1 MAIYKP
7 NNFYPHLQEI
17 DLTNENTF
25 SCQVNTDGAMVSA
38 ARLTISSEDNI
49 LVYENLYQFV
59 DINGNKD
66 PIENKGFMELPME
79 PYKIDK
85 SNISFG
91 LIDDTLE
98 PVYYKYA
105 INDNGKVIYYDEYGE
120 NGKRIGFATR
130 EEATSA
136 QVYDEDGITILYN
149 QGVEDGMLNN
159 YNRKVV
165 IINNI
170 DFITLHPEPELSYDV
185 RKDYCP
191 YNFYNVKLKDS
202 FCFGLKFVNSSDEND
217 VFLYPFKYLDYEKT
231 DNGYNM
237 KITYNTELLFEDM
250 SKYDCYIVLLN
261 DKDYTWDVKM
271 YEHLFRGDIDK
282 GTLVT
287 DGYIAGSTKTVLW
300 WDADK
305 QTEDTLLNRKEIK
318 EDYYVE
324 INATEDNSDIFK
336 EQLKLGRTTKG
347 TLSVDKNF
355 VYYRYAI
362 NDDSEKVYYDE
373 YGENGKKIGF
383 KTEEE
388 ANTVKEIYDKDNETI
403 LDDIFTEKESN
414 ENINDEDLLKIEDSL
429 SPVCNVTY
437 SGNYI
442 YNTPLPYEV
451 YKTLETGQK
460 IKKNQTI
467 QRWKF
472 YNSNIFTMTDRYGRD
487 YISLNPKYKDY
498 SRDVDE
504 TEFCINYIAEVY
516 DLIDAPYN
524 NGAWKES
531 PEIDWKII
539 ENVYIDIDE
548 IDGKKIFK
556 ILENSNPTV
565 KTSAIRCLNTYATDN
580 IVGLDEQCRNC
591 FYWRNYDIYGN
602 IRTLAYGNHYVS
614 VRNNNTISE
623 SILNQ
628 DFYHYPFVF
637 SDSST
642 KVVGF
647 KKSILMDFYGKCKN
661 VDFKQK
667 INEVI
672 NFYNNNYITIFVG
685 TDEYYAKVFT
695 PRPFSN
701 NFYSGIY
708 DGRQYHESVLAPNCN
723 CLKYPSITQDGYVL
737 FDTTYISKKIFPNTQ
752 QGEVIAPYD
761 NDEITKWTK
770 ELITTEDDIAAFLKR
785 GDYATA
791 LELPSSYMPYQCLE
805 YEKYFSLVYPPVSIS
820 DNVVLK
826 TKIVAQDLNTRA
838 INNQLY
844 SEVDVVGGKSY
855 EVSGLLK
862 ISGLELTN
870 EAFKKYVDI
879 FSCKIFEKTNS
890 SQYIDYSI
898 SDFNSYIKYKT
909 MDGIYYDFSF
919 KIIIPLSFIEPVLE
933 LNIRMRVLT
942 DLENSRSVTIYNLSL
957 LETENDNKINN
968 IYLNSNTVDTSDY
981 EDNIYIHTVASSS
994 TASDYYKEIIGENN
1008 FKIKNY
1014 IKSLNSFEFEDK
1026 KIQDLFVNFLSQDE
1040 LNAVVDYYLF
1050 YKKREKITWVTENL
1064 GFNKNINKIEVEN
1077 DFDVNLKDSATIDLY
1092 GGNNENTYYS
1102 FFGVRNSDINVE
1114 DIYVRFPGYQGVD
1127 FNGNYI
1133 IDTKPYYKDD
1143 TEPAVSI
1150 YENNSPS
1157 EIPLSNNVGLKG
1169 DFYQRGN
1176 YYSEANSTNS
1186 THWTSDI
1193 SQPVSMYGR
1202 NVSGDV
1208 FEKNDCYIYGYIE
1221 TFDETKDGTKNC
1233 FTSIDI
1239 AAPEVLNYYQESVHH
1254 LKFLDIDDHILCDI
1268 YADIDENNTITLS
1281 LNKELNRWELRL
1293 TSGIWYNTIFSM
1305 VNNRDAIDSS
1315 KVWLWKDDKIKILF
1329 EDVYI
1334 NTGMV
1339 TEYTSFDINFGNGS
1353 EHISKPITY
1362 LFNKNIIPESYCK
1375 LFKVTSYD
1383 YETGEFVIAGGL
1395 EREILNTDRYEIWQR
1410 TVNESMTNEYN
1421 ITEVAYQYTRLY
1433 PPSENYKDVA
1443 YVGDTKILKDGI
1455 KIMNNTNSRVFI
1467 QPNVNFYSDEYNY
1480 PYLYLDN
1487 YAQRLEFPY
1496 NYMVYDDGF
1505 TIQDRTIETLDG
1517 SQWLLSYNTISEV
1530 DITPG
1535 LTYKLYMDTCKST
1548 PSNWFYGRNIANITM
1563 RVGEYNYIQEQLDKG
1578 YVRPVDFIDFK
1589 QTFNDITNKK
1599 IGNNCLVQCVDA
1611 YFMAT
1616 YDQLSIPIK
1625 RYRYKFYDSSM
1636 NLINDSGYIYD
1647 NHISYGVRGLR
1658 NEEIYLLHFEMEDQ
1672 LGYVYHYEEKI
1683 IVKYIEYNTN
1693 IIQLQLTNKDSQG
1706 CVVGDFVTLVEA
1718 NPPADEYGN
1727 IPEYIIAER
1736 DTYDED
1742 GNVIKKGSIIKKGTI
1757 YFELCKQSDFI
1768 NKLSLD
1774 PLADNNILV
1783 YRRNKEKLLSFV
1795 CKINL
1800 SKDQIITGT
1809 DESDHRYGF
1818 IDYGVYNNEY
1828 YDYVVILKQ
1837 KDLTT
1842 DSHLG
1847 NMEYTYSE
1855 SRCKTSFNGWILV
1868 DIEKDDNSNSYYV
1881 SDQVWNFK
1889 YNLESQDLTQN
1900 TSVSKWDTL
1909 GKYANVYIGQK
1920 NYISSGLT
1928 CLLGDVGTYYTYN
1941 GDTFKENFGYF
1952 EQTSESVNYDD
1963 IHNIISNEILTN
1975 NIDKYLSWKTFNNN
1989 GNPKLLKDYKGNM
2002 WIVQIMENPTVKNAD
2017 NSQEQVYTISFNWVE
2032 IMDWRKYPILG
2043 KNISFDR
2050 EEAANVEI
2058 MDILQPWDYSYES
2071 EDMFY
2076 KLNKVQDDWAY
2087 NNVMSYSSPL
2097 MVSGRITLETNS
2109 MIGKLNDSYL
2119 GNSVLEDDKE
2129 FLYSMSNED
2138 VELLYNN
2145 KGAFMSPFK
2154 TKQLNDT
2161 YDYSPN
2167 LTYLYFEQSLSYE
2180 NNSIDF
2186 VCCGMKLLNGININL
2201 TDAIKTARYAFA
2213 GTSISTDEQY
2223 QIIIN
2228 TNNYINTYGMLD
2240 DLQGDGIV
2248 TVKWGTLA
2256 EDPDLTT
2263 YAELYERYWNNDK
2276 IKLDC
2281 IYNFNPDDWSWY
2293 SDPKSGVEDEVEYYA
2308 KMVLKNYSGNL
2319 SSVYIPKF
2327 YKLKD
2332 VNGIDRIVLI
2342 ELSEDFNI

>member
-17 DLTNENTF
+17 DLTQENTF

-79 PYKIDK
+79 PYKINK

-91 LIDDTLE
+91 LIDDALE

-105 INDNGKVIYYDEYGE
+105 INDNGKKIYYDEYGE

-185 RKDYCP
+185 RKNYCP
-191 YNFYNVKLKDS
+191 YNFYNVKLKDTY
-202 FCFGLKFVNSSDEND
+202 CFGLKFVNSSDEND

-237 KITYNTELLFEDM
+237 KITYNTELLFDDM

-271 YEHLFRGDIDK
+271 YEHLFREDIDK

-287 DGYIAGSTKTVLW
+287 DGYITGSTKTVFW
-300 WDADK
+300 WDANK
-305 QTEDTLLNRKEIK
+305 QTEDTILNRKEIK

-336 EQLKLGRTTKG
+336 EQLKLGRVSSG
-347 TLSVDKNF
+347 LLSVNNLKETDKDDNEREELLKSTKEID
-355 VYYRYAI
+355 VLSTYDLGVDYRYYDI
-362 NDDSEKVYYDE
+362 VPYDMYEYDE
-373 YGENGKKIGF
+373 N
-383 KTEEE
+383 
-388 ANTVKEIYDKDNETI
+388 
-403 LDDIFTEKESN
+403 
-414 ENINDEDLLKIEDSL
+414 
-429 SPVCNVTY
+429 
-437 SGNYI
+437 
-442 YNTPLPYEV
+442 
-451 YKTLETGQK
+451 GQK
-460 IKKNQTI
+460 ILKENKKRTWFYTNEKSTSGI
-467 QRWKF
+467 GN
-472 YNSNIFTMTDRYGRD
+472 YNSYYYND
-487 YISLNPKYKDY
+487 YILKTDWVMSHYNFFNSGIDQEIYKVGCLEVIKYTNSSNRYYTYWKDFVC
-498 SRDVDE
+498 DVSVIDKDGQR
-504 TEFCINYIAEVY
+504 EFK
-516 DLIDAPYN
+516 IDNITGMNNLLRFVKNNKIN
-524 NGAWKES
+524 NGDTFVSSDYRHWKMYTIDN
-531 PEIDWKII
+531 EI
-539 ENVYIDIDE
+539 V
-548 IDGKKIFK
+548 DGGI
-556 ILENSNPTV
+556 SNP
-565 KTSAIRCLNTYATDN
+565 D
-580 IVGLDEQCRNC
+580 G
-591 FYWRNYDIYGN
+591 
-602 IRTLAYGNHYVS
+602 
-614 VRNNNTISE
+614 ISL
-623 SILNQ
+623 SYLNQ
-628 DFYHYPFVF
+628 DFYNYPFVF
-637 SDSST
+637 NSAHT
-642 KVVGF
+642 HVVGF
-647 KKSILMDFYGKCKN
+647 QKSYLTEFQDRCKEN
-661 VDFKQK
+661 PEAYNK
-667 INEVI
+667 ITQVI
-672 NFYNNNYITIFVG
+672 DFYNNNYISITFDNI
-685 TDEYYAKVFT
+685 EYYVKVFT
-695 PRPFSN
+695 PRSYSN
-701 NFYSGIY
+701 HFYKMFKWSTNAFQSWVVGVNE
-708 DGRQYHESVLAPNCN
+708 R
-723 CLKYPSITQDGYVL
+723 CLKYPSILDENGNLTIIHDA
-737 FDTTYISKKIFPNTQ
+737 DSYIYYPNTI
-752 QGEVIAPYD
+752 QGQIHGEYD
-761 NDEITKWTK
+761 DGDNKWTR
-770 ELITTEDDIAAFLKR
+770 ELITTEDDIAAFLR
-785 GDYATA
+785 EGDYATA
-791 LELPSSYMPYQCLE
+791 IHVPSSLQYTDSKFFNYINT
-805 YEKYFSLVYPPVSIS
+805 VYPIKTISQENETGTINSCDLYYKIIVKQLSSTTYSNALYQNIKDIVPGKTYRVSGILNISGGLIDSNKISNFVNTIYCVIEESTNVSIREVIYIKDILHNDYIYALEDGNYYS
-820 DNVVLK
+820 IYADI
-826 TKIVAQDLNTRA
+826 KIPETFISPR
-838 INNQLY
+838 
-844 SEVDVVGGKSY
+844 
-855 EVSGLLK
+855 LK
-862 ISGLELTN
+862 INIGVNDILSEDDNNRETN
-870 EAFKKYVDI
+870 
-879 FSCKIFEKTNS
+879 
-890 SQYIDYSI
+890 
-898 SDFNSYIKYKT
+898 
-909 MDGIYYDFSF
+909 
-919 KIIIPLSFIEPVLE
+919 
-933 LNIRMRVLT
+933 
-942 DLENSRSVTIYNLSL
+942 IYNLSVKEYNEPENKSSIL
-957 LETENDNKINN
+957 LCDNSVDLTKYENNMFIHTS
-968 IYLNSNTVDTSDY
+968 LNTATSDY
-981 EDNIYIHTVASSS
+981 QKIN
-994 TASDYYKEIIGENN
+994 GENDY
-1008 FKIKNY
+1008 KIKKY
-1014 IKSLNSFEFEDK
+1014 IKFSNKIELEDK
-1026 KIQDLFVNFLSQDE
+1026 NIEDLLVE
-1040 LNAVVDYYLF
+1040 LLGKKDTIVSYYLF
-1050 YKKREKITWVTENL
+1050 YKQRELITWVTEHL
-1064 GFNKNINKIEVEN
+1064 GFEKNINKIEVEN
-1077 DFDVNLKDSATIDLY
+1077 EFKINLKDESNIELY
-1092 GGNNENTYYS
+1092 GGDNNNTYYS
-1102 FFGVRNSDINVE
+1102 FFGVRDSDLNVD
-1114 DIYVRFPGYQGVD
+1114 DIYVRFPGYEGLD
-1127 FNGNYI
+1127 FNNDYI
-1133 IDTKPYYKDD
+1133 NDSLKYYDHIG
-1143 TEPAVSI
+1143 TATSI
-1150 YENNSPS
+1150 YDNGHILDLPS
-1157 EIPLSNNVGLKG
+1157 TKGLNG
-1169 DFYQRGN
+1169 WFYQRGT
-1176 YYSEANSTNS
+1176 YYVGSETKE
-1186 THWTSDI
+1186 WDSDDY
-1193 SQPVSMYGR
+1193 QPVYLYGKNVPYTVFENNGQNDYWGYCDYFDKKTPNSSNCFKQMKFVEPNYFSVAGFSVRVYSDDFNDIYKSYIIGRTYNGASTSANLTIVLNGNLTWSIKYVSMD
-1202 NVSGDV
+1202 NVSTTETV
-1208 FEKNDCYIYGYIE
+1208 NSIRRIFIEPPGYV
-1221 TFDETKDGTKNC
+1221 
-1233 FTSIDI
+1233 
-1239 AAPEVLNYYQESVHH
+1239 AAPCYFDSRMTQIVESTDFFP
-1254 LKFLDIDDHILCDI
+1254 K
-1268 YADIDENNTITLS
+1268 S
-1281 LNKELNRWELRL
+1281 L
-1293 TSGIWYNTIFSM
+1293 F
-1305 VNNRDAIDSS
+1305 
-1315 KVWLWKDDKIKILF
+1315 
-1329 EDVYI
+1329 
-1334 NTGMV
+1334 
-1339 TEYTSFDINFGNGS
+1339 
-1353 EHISKPITY
+1353 
-1362 LFNKNIIPESYCK
+1362 IPQSYCK
-1375 LFKVTSYD
+1375 LFKITNYD

-1395 EREILNTDRYEIWQR
+1395 EREILNTDRYEVWQR

-1433 PPSENYKDVA
+1433 PPSEDYDGVA

-1467 QPNVNFYSDEYNY
+1467 QPNVNFYSDEYNH

-1487 YAQRLEFPY
+1487 YGQRLEFPY

-1505 TIQDRTIETLDG
+1505 TIEDRTIEKLDG
-1517 SQWLLSYNTISEV
+1517 SQWLLSYNTTSDI

-1563 RVGEYNYIQEQLDKG
+1563 RVGEYNYISDQLNKG
-1578 YVRPVDFIDFK
+1578 HIKPIEFSDFK

-1599 IGNNCLVQCVDA
+1599 IGNNCLIQCVDA

-1625 RYRYKFYDSSM
+1625 RYRYKLYDSSM

-1647 NHISYGVRGLR
+1647 NYISYGVRGLR

-1683 IVKYIEYNTN
+1683 IVKYIEYNTD

-1706 CVVGDFVTLVEA
+1706 CIVGDFVTLVEA
-1718 NPPADEYGN
+1718 KTDFVTD
-1727 IPEYIIAER
+1727 R

-1742 GNVIKKGSIIKKGTI
+1742 GNIIKKGTLI
-1757 YFELCKQSDFI
+1757 KQGMVYAKLCTQDDFV
-1768 NKLSLD
+1768 NNLSCSILD
-1774 PLADNNILV
+1774 DVFI

-1800 SKDQIITGT
+1800 SKDQIITGR
-1809 DESDHRYGF
+1809 DENDHRYGF

-1868 DIEKDDNSNSYYV
+1868 DIEKDDDSDSYYV

-1941 GDTFKENFGYF
+1941 GNNFKENFGYF
-1952 EQTSESVNYDD
+1952 EQPFESVNYDD
-1963 IHNIISNEILTN
+1963 IHDIISNEVLTN

-2050 EEAANVEI
+2050 EEAANIEI
-2058 MDILQPWDYSYES
+2058 MDILQPWDYSYNS

-2109 MIGKLNDSYL
+2109 MTGILNDSYL
-2119 GNSVLEDDKE
+2119 GDSVLESEKQ
-2129 FLYSMSNED
+2129 FLSSMTDE
-2138 VELLYNN
+2138 ELEAFYNN

-2154 TKQLNDT
+2154 TKQLNDI

-2167 LTYLYFEQSLSYE
+2167 LTYLNFEQSLLYE

-2240 DLQGDGIV
+2240 DLQGDGTV
-2248 TVKWGTLA
+2248 TVRWGTLA

-2263 YAELYERYWNNDK
+2263 YAELYERYWNNDN
-2276 IKLDC
+2276 IILDC
-2281 IYNFNPDDWSWY
+2281 KLNFNINDWI
-2293 SDPKSGVEDEVEYYA
+2293 SDPIIDENGSIDGISYTKKIILKSYEGT
-2308 KMVLKNYSGNL
+2308 LT
-2319 SSVYIPKF
+2319 SVYIPKF
-2327 YKLKD
+2327 YKD
-2332 VNGIDRIVLI
+2332 ENGEIYLI

>member
-17 DLTNENTF
+17 DLTQENTF

-120 NGKRIGFATR
+120 NGKKIGFPTR
-130 EEATSA
+130 EEATAA
-136 QVYDEDGITILYN
+136 QVYDEDGMTILYN
-149 QGVEDGMLNN
+149 QDVEDGMLNN

-170 DFITLHPEPELSYDV
+170 DFITLHPELSYDV

-191 YNFYNVKLKDS
+191 YNFYNVKLKDTY
-202 FCFGLKFVNSSDEND
+202 CFGLKFVNSSDEND

-237 KITYNTELLFEDM
+237 KITYNTELLFDDM

-271 YEHLFRGDIDK
+271 YEHLFREDIDK

-287 DGYIAGSTKTVLW
+287 DGYITGSTKTVFW
-300 WDADK
+300 WDANK

-347 TLSVDKNF
+347 KLSIDESSA
-355 VYYRYAI
+355 YYRYAI
-362 NDDSEKVYYDE
+362 NDNGKKIYYDE
-373 YGENGKKIGF
+373 YGENGKRIGF
-383 KTEEE
+383 DTETE
-388 ANTVKEIYDKDNETI
+388 ANTIESIYDEDKETI
-403 LDDIFTEKESN
+403 LDNIFTEKKDE
-414 ENINDEDLLKIEDSL
+414 INNEDLLKIENSL
-429 SPVCNVTY
+429 SPVCNVTS
-437 SGNYI
+437 SGYYTNS
-442 YNTPLPYEV
+442 TPLPYSTYEL
-451 YKTLETGQK
+451 LETGQV
-460 IKKNQTI
+460 IKKEQNI

-472 YNSNIFTMTDRYGRD
+472 TNPNVFLTQDYRYGD
-487 YISLNPKYKDY
+487 SFINLGYKRESYNYGIIDK
-498 SRDVDE
+498 DE
-504 TEFCINYIAEVY
+504 NYIGYVAIVP
-516 DLIDAPYN
+516 DFGDANYS
-524 NGAWKES
+524 NGAWDATDV
-531 PEIDWKII
+531 DWKII
-539 ENVYIDIDE
+539 DNVYVKVTE
-548 IDGKKIFK
+548 KNEKKSFS
-556 ILENSNPTV
+556 ILDNSVPVING
-565 KTSAIRCLNTYATDN
+565 SATRCRNTYVRDDVVGIDN
-580 IVGLDEQCRNC
+580 VARYS
-591 FYWRNYDIYGN
+591 FYWNNYDINGNVRKLNYGS
-602 IRTLAYGNHYVS
+602 TYVS
-614 VRNNNTISE
+614 VGNSDTISE

-628 DFYHYPFVF
+628 DFYHYPFIF
-637 SDSST
+637 SDAST

-647 KKSILMDFYGKCKN
+647 KKSILSDFYDKCVN
-661 VDFKQK
+661 ADFKQK

-672 NFYNNNYITIFVG
+672 KFYNDNYITVVVG
-685 TDEYYAKVFT
+685 EDEYYAKVFT

-701 NFYSGIY
+701 NFYSSYSWGVTY
-708 DGRQYHESVLAPNCN
+708 RGCALAPNYN
-723 CLKYPSITQDGYVL
+723 CLKYPSILKNENVL
-737 FDTTYISKKIFPNTQ
+737 FDTTYINKKIYPNPY
-752 QGEVIAPYD
+752 QGEVVAPYD
-761 NDEITKWTK
+761 DNEETKWTQ
-770 ELITTEDDIAAFLKR
+770 ELITTEDDIAAFLKE

-791 LELPSSYMPYQCLE
+791 LELPSSERFVRNVSSFMPSVLI
-805 YEKYFSLVYPPVSIS
+805 YEKYFSLVYPPVAIS
-820 DNVVLK
+820 DNITLK
-826 TKIVAQDLNTRA
+826 TRIAVQRGSDSSTST
-838 INNQLY
+838 INNTLY
-844 SEVDVVGGKSY
+844 TEVDVIGGRTY
-855 EVSGLLK
+855 EISGLLK
-862 ISGLELTN
+862 ISGLLLTN
-870 EAFKKYVDI
+870 DEFKQHSNI
-879 FSCKIFEKTNS
+879 FRCQIYEKNNS
-890 SQYIDYSI
+890 SQYVENNMS
-898 SDFNSYIKYKT
+898 SFNNYAIYETGEGLYYK
-909 MDGIYYDFSF
+909 FSF
-919 KIIIPLSFIEPVLE
+919 ETTVPLLFIEPVLE
-933 LNIRMRVLT
+933 LGIIMKQ
-942 DLENSRSVTIYNLSL
+942 NSSTSRDVDIYNLSL
-957 LETENDNKINN
+957 IEVEKMDETKYIFLDP
-968 IYLNSNTVDTSDY
+968 NTVDINNYKD
-981 EDNIYIHTVASSS
+981 DIFIHTVVTGDNISP
-994 TASDYYKEIIGENN
+994 YYEDVVGIHN
-1008 FKIKNY
+1008 FKVKSY
-1014 IKSLNSFEFEDK
+1014 IKRLNSFEFEDS
-1026 KIQDLFVNFLSQDE
+1026 KIQNLFTDLLETIAKGEIKAEVK
-1040 LNAVVDYYLF
+1040 YYIF

-1064 GFNKNINKIEVEN
+1064 GFNKNINKIEIEN
-1077 DFDVNLKDSATIDLY
+1077 DFKVNLKDNTPIELY
-1092 GGNNENTYYS
+1092 GGSNENTYYS
-1102 FFGVRNSDINVE
+1102 FFGVRDSDINVE
-1114 DIYVRFPGYQGVD
+1114 DIYVRFPRYQGRD
-1127 FNGNYI
+1127 FNGNYVSDI
-1133 IDTKPYYKDD
+1133 LEYYDDD
-1143 TEPAVSI
+1143 TVPAVDI
-1150 YENNSPS
+1150 YENGGDT
-1157 EIPLSNNVGLKG
+1157 PLVLSSNIGLKG
-1169 DFYQRGN
+1169 SFYQNGN
-1176 YYSEANSTNS
+1176 YYAAKGATTPTAWKDN
-1186 THWTSDI
+1186 I
-1193 SQPVSMYGR
+1193 SQPVSLYGK
-1202 NVSGDV
+1202 NVSKDV
-1208 FEKNDCYIYGYIE
+1208 FEEKNAVVYGYAGASLDQSKEGTNQCFKSVNIKSLSMGCDSYPYLKV
-1221 TFDETKDGTKNC
+1221 FDKEN
-1233 FTSIDI
+1233 
-1239 AAPEVLNYYQESVHH
+1239 NM
-1254 LKFLDIDDHILCDI
+1254 I
-1268 YADIDENNTITLS
+1268 YAVYSRGRDANDIELI
-1281 LNKELNRWELRL
+1281 LNQELNRWEIILK
-1293 TSGIWYNTIFSM
+1293 TENWYNNMYDALNFQNPIDVSQRWIWTNDFIRINIGGCWYSGEPAPCYFS
-1305 VNNRDAIDSS
+1305 I
-1315 KVWLWKDDKIKILF
+1315 I
-1329 EDVYI
+1329 
-1334 NTGMV
+1334 
-1339 TEYTSFDINFGNGS
+1339 FGNEEQTIGNSAGS
-1353 EHISKPITY
+1353 YNAFMQYNFTKVSFPQT
-1362 LFNKNIIPESYCK
+1362 YCK

-1395 EREILNTDRYEIWQR
+1395 EREILNTDRYEVWQR

-1455 KIMNNTNSRVFI
+1455 KIMNNTNSRIFI
-1467 QPNVNFYSDEYNY
+1467 QPNVNFYSDEYNH

-1505 TIQDRTIETLDG
+1505 TIEDRTIETLDG
-1517 SQWLLSYNTISEV
+1517 SQWLLSYNTTSDI

-1599 IGNNCLVQCVDA
+1599 IGNNCLIQCVDA

-1625 RYRYKFYDSSM
+1625 RYRYKLYDSSM

-1658 NEEIYLLHFEMEDQ
+1658 NEEIYLLYFEMEDQ

-1706 CVVGDFVTLVEA
+1706 CIVGDFVTLVEA
-1718 NPPADEYGN
+1718 KTDFVTD
-1727 IPEYIIAER
+1727 R

-1742 GNVIKKGSIIKKGTI
+1742 GNIIKKGTLI
-1757 YFELCKQSDFI
+1757 KQGMVYAKLCTQDDFV
-1768 NKLSLD
+1768 NNLSCSILD
-1774 PLADNNILV
+1774 DVFI

-1868 DIEKDDNSNSYYV
+1868 DIEKDDVSNSYYV

-1941 GDTFKENFGYF
+1941 GNNFKENFGYF
-1952 EQTSESVNYDD
+1952 EQPFESVNYDD
-1963 IHNIISNEILTN
+1963 IHDIISNEVLTN

-2050 EEAANVEI
+2050 EAAANDEI
-2058 MDILQPWDYSYES
+2058 MDILQPWDYSYNS

-2119 GNSVLEDDKE
+2119 GNSVLADDKE
-2129 FLYSMSNED
+2129 FLYSMSNEE

-2240 DLQGDGIV
+2240 DLQGNGIV
-2248 TVKWGTLA
+2248 TIKWGTLA
-2256 EDPDLTT
+2256 EDPDLMT
-2263 YAELYERYWNNDK
+2263 YAELYERYWTNDN
-2276 IKLDC
+2276 IILDC
-2281 IYNFNPDDWSWY
+2281 KLNFNINDWVSETIIDENGNIDGISY
-2293 SDPKSGVEDEVEYYA
+2293 TKKIILKSYEGT
-2308 KMVLKNYSGNL
+2308 LT
-2319 SSVYIPKF
+2319 SVYIPKF
-2327 YKLKD
+2327 YKD
-2332 VNGIDRIVLI
+2332 GNGEIYLI

>member
-17 DLTNENTF
+17 DLTQENTF

-91 LIDDTLE
+91 LIDETLE

-105 INDNGKVIYYDEYGE
+105 INDNEKIIYYDEYGE
-120 NGKRIGFATR
+120 NGKKIGFSTR
-130 EEATSA
+130 EEATA
-136 QVYDEDGITILYN
+136 VQVYDEDGTTILTDTYIEN
-149 QGVEDGMLNN
+149 GMLNN

-170 DFITLHPEPELSYDV
+170 DFITLHPELSYDV

-237 KITYNTELLFEDM
+237 KITYNTELLFDDI
-250 SKYDCYIVLLN
+250 SKYNCYVVLLN

-271 YEHLFRGDIDK
+271 YEHLFSEYVDK

-287 DGYIAGSTKTVLW
+287 DGYVTGSTKTVFW
-300 WDADK
+300 WDANK

-336 EQLKLGRTTKG
+336 EQLKLGRVSSG
-347 TLSVDKNF
+347 TLSVDNP
-355 VYYRYAI
+355 
-362 NDDSEKVYYDE
+362 DDENESDE
-373 YGENGKKIGF
+373 EGKELLKS
-383 KTEEE
+383 T
-388 ANTVKEIYDKDNETI
+388 KEIDVLNRNLTS
-403 LDDIFTEKESN
+403 SN
-414 ENINDEDLLKIEDSL
+414 
-429 SPVCNVTY
+429 TY
-437 SGNYI
+437 SVV
-442 YNTPLPYEV
+442 PYDAYE
-451 YKTLETGQK
+451 YTEHGQK
-460 IKKNQTI
+460 VLKTNPTRTWFYFNEGSSANILNYTANNNYYSAKFYNI
-467 QRWKF
+467 LYDYSF
-472 YNSNIFTMTDRYGRD
+472 YNSNFDATKYSMGHIEHINNASWVYFSGASISISVDDTGKRNFN
-487 YISLNPKYKDY
+487 ISLTNNSLGGT
-498 SRDVDE
+498 SR
-504 TEFCINYIAEVY
+504 YIK
-516 DLIDAPYN
+516 N
-524 NGAWKES
+524 NKAS
-531 PEIDWKII
+531 R
-539 ENVYIDIDE
+539 N
-548 IDGKKIFK
+548 
-556 ILENSNPTV
+556 
-565 KTSAIRCLNTYATDN
+565 KT
-580 IVGLDEQCRNC
+580 
-591 FYWRNYDIYGN
+591 F
-602 IRTLAYGNHYVS
+602 
-614 VRNNNTISE
+614 TISSGSYWKWYTIDNE
-623 SILNQ
+623 EISSSSSSQPANSISIGFLDQ
-628 DFYHYPFVF
+628 DFYNYPFVF
-637 SDSST
+637 TDSST

-647 KKSILMDFYGKCKN
+647 QKSILTSFRDQCAKGSEAYNKIIEVIDFY
-661 VDFKQK
+661 
-667 INEVI
+667 E
-672 NFYNNNYITIFVG
+672 NNYISLTCNNI
-685 TDEYYAKVFT
+685 EYYAKVFT
-695 PRPFSN
+695 PRS
-701 NFYSGIY
+701 YSTNCY
-708 DGRQYHESVLAPNCN
+708 KMFAWNTNYFQHSCVLGVNEH
-723 CLKYPSITQDGYVL
+723 CLRYPSILDENEDLTIIDNSTSLIY
-737 FDTTYISKKIFPNTQ
+737 YPNTTSGKITGAVDD
-752 QGEVIAPYD
+752 GE
-761 NDEITKWTK
+761 NKWTK
-770 ELITTEDDIAAFLKR
+770 ELITTEDDISAFLR
-785 GDYATA
+785 EGDYATA
-791 LELPSSYMPYQCLE
+791 LEIPSYLNLYGHNFFSYINTVRPII
-805 YEKYFSLVYPPVSIS
+805 SIS
-820 DNVVLK
+820 QENETGTTTSCDLYYKIVTSRLSTTTYANYLCQKIDNVVSGK
-826 TKIVAQDLNTRA
+826 TYRISGILN
-838 INNQLY
+838 I
-844 SEVDVVGGKSY
+844 SGGLIS
-855 EVSGLLK
+855 SDK
-862 ISGLELTN
+862 ISGFAN
-870 EAFKKYVDI
+870 NI
-879 FSCKIFEKTNS
+879 FGRVVEETNS
-890 SQYIDYSI
+890 SIIQDIYVRNDFHNDYIYSLEDGNYY
-898 SDFNSYIKYKT
+898 SFYADIK
-909 MDGIYYDFSF
+909 IPESF
-919 KIIIPLSFIEPVLE
+919 TSPQ
-933 LNIRMRVLT
+933 LT
-942 DLENSRSVTIYNLSL
+942 IWLYVRDITSLDENNREVNIYNLSIKEYNKVENKSSIL
-957 LETENDNKINN
+957 LCDNSVDLTKYEGNIFIHTSLKNPSLDYEKINGEND
-968 IYLNSNTVDTSDY
+968 Y
-981 EDNIYIHTVASSS
+981 
-994 TASDYYKEIIGENN
+994 
-1008 FKIKNY
+1008 KIKKY
-1014 IKSLNSFEFEDK
+1014 IKSSNKIELEDEN
-1026 KIQDLFVNFLSQDE
+1026 IQKLLLQLLSDP
-1040 LNAVVDYYLF
+1040 NNPTIVSYHLF
-1050 YKKREKITWVTENL
+1050 YKQREPITWVTENL
-1064 GFNKNINKIEVEN
+1064 GFEKNINKIEVANE
-1077 DFDVNLKDSATIDLY
+1077 FKINLKDESNIELY
-1092 GGNNENTYYS
+1092 GGNNNNTYYS
-1102 FFGVRNSDINVE
+1102 FYGVRDSDLNVD
-1114 DIYVRFPGYQGVD
+1114 DIYIRFPGYKGLD
-1127 FNGNYI
+1127 FNNDYI
-1133 IDTKPYYKDD
+1133 NDSLPYYKSKG
-1143 TEPAVSI
+1143 TAKTI
-1150 YENNSPS
+1150 YENGSVINLPS
-1157 EIPLSNNVGLKG
+1157 TVGLQG
-1169 DFYQRGN
+1169 DFYQRGK
-1176 YYSEANSTNS
+1176 YYSDSTASDWAYTDYQPVYLYGKNVEYSVFEQKESDEYWGYCDYFDDDLENTKHCFKTLKFRSNHSVDRYKYGVYVYSDDFTDRYKYYIIGYENYNESVAYLDISLNQNLTWEIKYFDNSGVTNTTTVNSINRIEVDPVYYSSNVDAIYYFDSRATTTNS
-1186 THWTSDI
+1186 
-1193 SQPVSMYGR
+1193 
-1202 NVSGDV
+1202 
-1208 FEKNDCYIYGYIE
+1208 YIDFYP
-1221 TFDETKDGTKNC
+1221 K
-1233 FTSIDI
+1233 
-1239 AAPEVLNYYQESVHH
+1239 
-1254 LKFLDIDDHILCDI
+1254 
-1268 YADIDENNTITLS
+1268 TL
-1281 LNKELNRWELRL
+1281 
-1293 TSGIWYNTIFSM
+1293 
-1305 VNNRDAIDSS
+1305 V
-1315 KVWLWKDDKIKILF
+1315 
-1329 EDVYI
+1329 
-1334 NTGMV
+1334 
-1339 TEYTSFDINFGNGS
+1339 
-1353 EHISKPITY
+1353 
-1362 LFNKNIIPESYCK
+1362 IPSSYCK

-1395 EREILNTDRYEIWQR
+1395 EREILNTDKYEIWQR

-1433 PPSENYKDVA
+1433 PPSEDYDGVA

-1455 KIMNNTNSRVFI
+1455 KIMNNNDSRVFI
-1467 QPNVNFYSDEYNY
+1467 QPNVNFYSDEYNH

-1487 YAQRLEFPY
+1487 HAQRLDFPY

-1505 TIQDRTIETLDG
+1505 TIEDRTIETLDG
-1517 SQWLLSYNTISEV
+1517 SQWLLSYNTTSEV

-1578 YVRPVDFIDFK
+1578 YVKPVDFIDFK

-1599 IGNNCLVQCVDA
+1599 IGNNCLIQCVDA

-1625 RYRYKFYDSSM
+1625 RYRYKLYDSSM

-1718 NPPADEYGN
+1718 KSDF
-1727 IPEYIIAER
+1727 ITDR

-1742 GNVIKKGSIIKKGTI
+1742 GNIIKNGTLI
-1757 YFELCKQSDFI
+1757 KQGMVYAKLCTQDDFVNNLNCSI
-1768 NKLSLD
+1768 LD
-1774 PLADNNILV
+1774 DVFV

-1800 SKDQIITGT
+1800 SKDQIITGR

-1868 DIEKDDNSNSYYV
+1868 DIEKDDASNSYYV

-1952 EQTSESVNYDD
+1952 EQPYESVNYDD

-2058 MDILQPWDYSYES
+2058 MDILQPWDYSYDS
-2071 EDMFY
+2071 GDMFY
-2076 KLNKVQDDWAY
+2076 VLNKVQDDWAY
-2087 NNVMSYSSPL
+2087 NNVMAYSSPL
-2097 MVSGRITLETNS
+2097 MVSGRITLEANS
-2109 MIGKLNDSYL
+2109 MTGILNDSYS
-2119 GNSVLEDDKE
+2119 GNSVLEDNKE
-2129 FLYSMSNED
+2129 FLSSMSNEE

-2161 YDYSPN
+2161 YDYSSN
-2167 LTYLYFEQSLSYE
+2167 LTYLDFEQSLLYE
-2180 NNSIDF
+2180 NDSIDF
-2186 VCCGMKLLNGININL
+2186 VCCGMKSLNGININL

-2263 YAELYERYWNNDK
+2263 YAELYERYWNNDS
-2276 IKLDC
+2276 IELDC
-2281 IYNFNPDDWSWY
+2281 IYNFNPDDWWWY
-2293 SDPKSGVEDEVEYYA
+2293 ADPKSGVEDEVEYYY
-2308 KMVLKNYSGNL
+2308 KMVLKNYSGTL

-2327 YKLKD
+2327 YKHKD
-2332 VNGIDRIVLI
+2332 VNGIDRIALI

>member
-17 DLTNENTF
+17 DLTQENTF

-66 PIENKGFMELPME
+66 PIENKGFMELEMD
-79 PYKIDK
+79 PYKIDNA
-85 SNISFG
+85 NISFG
-91 LIDDTLE
+91 LIDDSLE

-120 NGKRIGFATR
+120 NGKKIGFSTR
-130 EEATSA
+130 EEAMAA
-136 QVYDEDGITILYN
+136 QVYDEDGMTILYN
-149 QGVEDGMLNN
+149 QDVEDGMLNN

-165 IINNI
+165 VINNI
-170 DFITLHPEPELSYDV
+170 DFITLHPELSYDV

-202 FCFGLKFVNSSDEND
+202 FCFGLKFVNSLDDND

-237 KITYNTELLFEDM
+237 KITYNTELLFDDM

-271 YEHLFRGDIDK
+271 YEHLFSEPIDK

-287 DGYIAGSTKTVLW
+287 DGYVTGSTKTVFW
-300 WDADK
+300 WDANK

-347 TLSVDKNF
+347 TLSIDKNF
-355 VYYRYAI
+355 IYYRYAI
-362 NDDSEKVYYDE
+362 NDNNKKIYYDE
-373 YGENGKKIGF
+373 YGENGKKIKF
-383 KTEEE
+383 NTETE
-388 ANTVKEIYDKDNETI
+388 AEAVKEIYDEDASTI
-403 LDDIFTEKESN
+403 LDNVITEKKNIDDISN
-414 ENINDEDLLKIEDSL
+414 KELLNNTNIDGKVSNDFIVENVDINGVKL
-429 SPVCNVTY
+429 STSAIGALMPSNTY
-437 SGNYI
+437 YYS
-442 YNTPLPYEV
+442 
-451 YKTLETGQK
+451 ETGQRLLK
-460 IKKNQTI
+460 ENTVS
-467 QRWKF
+467 WKF
-472 YNSNIFTMTDRYGRD
+472 SNFSLLQTSMNYSNASNNYLNVVYNDDYYFFYGDQWMGDARESDTTKYEYQKNLKSFYATGRYWEVIGGLNISVTKDINGNKQFSIDDENAFRNGSVGRYIRNGYGTGEGENVAPNTANSIAYLSWKNYWSDGVKSPDGLSRSGS
-487 YISLNPKYKDY
+487 YIS
-498 SRDVDE
+498 
-504 TEFCINYIAEVY
+504 CIY
-516 DLIDAPYN
+516 
-524 NGAWKES
+524 
-531 PEIDWKII
+531 
-539 ENVYIDIDE
+539 
-548 IDGKKIFK
+548 
-556 ILENSNPTV
+556 
-565 KTSAIRCLNTYATDN
+565 
-580 IVGLDEQCRNC
+580 LD
-591 FYWRNYDIYGN
+591 
-602 IRTLAYGNHYVS
+602 
-614 VRNNNTISE
+614 
-623 SILNQ
+623 Q
-628 DFYHYPFVF
+628 DFYRYPFLF
-637 SDSST
+637 TTAET

-647 KKSILMDFYGKCKN
+647 QKTILTNFLDACTEGSEAYSKISDVIDFYEKKYLKIN
-661 VDFKQK
+661 VDG
-667 INEVI
+667 IP
-672 NFYNNNYITIFVG
+672 
-685 TDEYYAKVFT
+685 YYVKVFT
-695 PRPFSN
+695 PRPYSPY
-701 NFYSGIY
+701 FYKVDRQYFGQRNYKNSRCFMYVLDDCMKYPTIY
-708 DGRQYHESVLAPNCN
+708 DETDGFLRDTDTYP
-723 CLKYPSITQDGYVL
+723 KPIYPSTEIGQIVAPVDDFSFSDNSECITM
-737 FDTTYISKKIFPNTQ
+737 S
-752 QGEVIAPYD
+752 
-761 NDEITKWTK
+761 
-770 ELITTEDDIAAFLKR
+770 DDIAAFENP

-791 LELPSSYMPYQCLE
+791 LCVPNYLQVDSGKMFA
-805 YEKYFSLVYPPVSIS
+805 YFNAVYPPEKIFDSS
-820 DNVVLK
+820 DNKGVLRY
-826 TKIVAQDLNTRA
+826 KIVSRGTTSNAMVNT
-838 INNQLY
+838 LY
-844 SEVDVVGGKSY
+844 QKVAVKSGSKY
-855 EVSGLLK
+855 KVSGILY
-862 ISGLELTN
+862 ISGLDLDQKG
-870 EAFKKYVDI
+870 FSKHVDMFTYRI
-879 FSCKIFEKTNS
+879 YEKSNS
-890 SQYIDYSI
+890 SLYTDFKNIETISNHNKYIVEE
-898 SDFNSYIKYKT
+898 KR
-909 MDGIYYDFSF
+909 YYDFSF
-919 KIIIPLSFIEPVLE
+919 DITIPVTYDEPILN
-933 LNIRMRVLT
+933 LQIAMRTSDDIDDINIR
-942 DLENSRSVTIYNLSL
+942 SVDIYNLSL
-957 LETENDNKINN
+957 VEVENDNEVQ
-968 IYLNSNTVDTSDY
+968 LLLDERTVDINSYEENIFIHTIVTGDTIGGDY
-981 EDNIYIHTVASSS
+981 E
-994 TASDYYKEIIGENN
+994 KIIGEHD
-1008 FKIKNY
+1008 FKLKKY
-1014 IKSLNSFEFEDK
+1014 VKSSNSFEFEDP
-1026 KIQDLFVNFLSQDE
+1026 KIQELFISLLEEVESVNIE
-1040 LNAVVDYYLF
+1040 YYIF
-1050 YKKREKITWVTENL
+1050 YKQREKVTWVTEKL

-1077 DFDVNLKDSATIDLY
+1077 DFDVNLKDESIINLY
-1092 GGNNENTYYS
+1092 GGNNKNTYYS
-1102 FFGVRNSDINVE
+1102 FFGVRDSDINVE
-1114 DIYVRFPGYQGVD
+1114 DIFVRFPGYQGMD
-1127 FNGNYI
+1127 FNGDYVNDI
-1133 IDTKPYYKDD
+1133 LPYYKQIG
-1143 TEPAVSI
+1143 TATKI
-1150 YENNSPS
+1150 YNNGASF
-1157 EIPLSNNVGLKG
+1157 PLELSSNEGLKG
-1169 DFYQRGN
+1169 RFYQYGQYYVGN
-1176 YYSEANSTNS
+1176 TLYNWDTCNDDNSNVFQP
-1186 THWTSDI
+1186 I
-1193 SQPVSMYGR
+1193 SLYGK
-1202 NVSGDV
+1202 NVLNDA
-1208 FEKNDCYIYGYIE
+1208 FEKNDEKIVAYDEQFDLKKENTINNFTKITIDHYGEYGKNYGFYWSIFVYEKNANNVISLVYNTNISYYGYYSSSSSFQLFLTE
-1221 TFDETKDGTKNC
+1221 DGWKTTDGTIISKDI
-1233 FTSIDI
+1233 FQIKIDTNGANI
-1239 AAPEVLNYYQESVHH
+1239 T
-1254 LKFLDIDDHILCDI
+1254 
-1268 YADIDENNTITLS
+1268 ENNYGYVRFGQQNIKLDS
-1281 LNKELNRWELRL
+1281 
-1293 TSGIWYNTIFSM
+1293 TSYY
-1305 VNNRDAIDSS
+1305 
-1315 KVWLWKDDKIKILF
+1315 LYPKIVKIP
-1329 EDVYI
+1329 
-1334 NTGMV
+1334 
-1339 TEYTSFDINFGNGS
+1339 S
-1353 EHISKPITY
+1353 
-1362 LFNKNIIPESYCK
+1362 SYCK

-1395 EREILNTDRYEIWQR
+1395 EREILNTDRYEVWQR

-1467 QPNVNFYSDEYNY
+1467 QPNVNFYPDEYNY

-1487 YAQRLEFPY
+1487 HAQRLEFPY

-1505 TIQDRTIETLDG
+1505 TIEDRTIETLDG
-1517 SQWLLSYNTISEV
+1517 SQWLLSYNTTSEI

-1589 QTFNDITNKK
+1589 KTFNDITNKK
-1599 IGNNCLVQCVDA
+1599 IGNNCLIQCVDA

-1625 RYRYKFYDSSM
+1625 RYRYKLYDSSM

-1647 NHISYGVRGLR
+1647 NYISYGVRGLR

-1718 NPPADEYGN
+1718 KSDF
-1727 IPEYIIAER
+1727 ITDR

-1742 GNVIKKGSIIKKGTI
+1742 GNIIKNGTLI
-1757 YFELCKQSDFI
+1757 KQGMVYAKLCTQDDFVNNLNCSI
-1768 NKLSLD
+1768 LD
-1774 PLADNNILV
+1774 DVFV

-1800 SKDQIITGT
+1800 SKDQIITGR

-1868 DIEKDDNSNSYYV
+1868 DIEKDDASNSYYV

-1952 EQTSESVNYDD
+1952 EQPYESVNYDD

-2058 MDILQPWDYSYES
+2058 MDILQPWDYSYNS
-2071 EDMFY
+2071 GDMFY
-2076 KLNKVQDDWAY
+2076 VLNKVQDDWAY

-2097 MVSGRITLETNS
+2097 MVSGRITLEANS
-2109 MIGKLNDSYL
+2109 MTGILNDSYL
-2119 GNSVLEDDKE
+2119 GNSVLEDNKE
-2129 FLYSMSNED
+2129 FLSSMSNEE

-2161 YDYSPN
+2161 YDYSSN
-2167 LTYLYFEQSLSYE
+2167 LTYLDFEQSLLYE
-2180 NNSIDF
+2180 NDSIDF
-2186 VCCGMKLLNGININL
+2186 VCCGMKSLNGININL

-2213 GTSISTDEQY
+2213 GTSINTDEQY

-2240 DLQGDGIV
+2240 DLQGNGIV
-2248 TVKWGTLA
+2248 TIKWGTLA
-2256 EDPDLTT
+2256 EDPDLMT
-2263 YAELYERYWNNDK
+2263 YAELYERYWTNDN
-2276 IKLDC
+2276 IILDC
-2281 IYNFNPDDWSWY
+2281 KLNFNINDWVIETIIDENGNIDGISY
-2293 SDPKSGVEDEVEYYA
+2293 TNKIILKSYEGT
-2308 KMVLKNYSGNL
+2308 LT
-2319 SSVYIPKF
+2319 SVYIPKF
-2327 YKLKD
+2327 YKD
-2332 VNGIDRIVLI
+2332 GNGEIYLI